1 LTSRNSFPKI
11 LLLVILSSSIVV
23 NVYLYVNL
31 VNLRGDIAEIKTSY
45 EELNEEYINLMEE
58 HLRIEDR
65 LKYYELWNGEPEIAD
80 PHFLPPK
87 GEQAKNA
94 DLGVYRAVSIKLGA
108 IINQPEYEMLK
119 EVIVYHYPDW
129 NNGTAYVALSDTSP
143 EITNMILGLFSPYIQ
158 EKIRFMNA
166 PAPLNKIEE
175 WKEALYGCGDDLR
188 ERGIKLT
195 YGTLYYNGKILLGI
209 EEITTDTIFFLKEA
223 IKEKVPPGVIVLEET
238 GPITLVPNK

>member
-1 LTSRNSFPKI
+1 M
-11 LLLVILSSSIVV
+11 ILSSSIVV

-45 EELNEEYINLMEE
+45 EELNEVYINLMEE

-80 PHFLPPK
+80 PNFLTPK

-94 DLGVYRAVSIKLGA
+94 DLGVYRAISIKLGA

-158 EKIRFMNA
+158 EKIRFVNA
-166 PAPLNKIEE
+166 PAPLNKIGE

-195 YGTLYYNGKILLGI
+195 YGTLYYNGKILLG
-209 EEITTDTIFFLKEA
+209 EF
-223 IKEKVPPGVIVLEET
+223 
-238 GPITLVPNK
+238 

>member
-1 LTSRNSFPKI
+1 
-11 LLLVILSSSIVV
+11 
-23 NVYLYVNL
+23 
-31 VNLRGDIAEIKTSY
+31 
-45 EELNEEYINLMEE
+45 
-58 HLRIEDR
+58 
-65 LKYYELWNGEPEIAD
+65 
-80 PHFLPPK
+80 
-87 GEQAKNA
+87 
-94 DLGVYRAVSIKLGA
+94 
-108 IINQPEYEMLK
+108 MLK

-129 NNGTAYVALSDTSP
+129 YNGTAYVALSDTSP

-158 EKIRFMNA
+158 DKIRFLNA

-175 WKEALYGCGDDLR
+175 WREALRGCGDDLK

-238 GPITLVPNK
+238 GPIDWIPQ